1 MSSERA
7 RERVRETTA
16 RRWSLALGPA
26 VVWSAHFGAAYAV
39 VARVCE
45 TGGGWG
51 GWALFGI
58 TVPAAAMIALLG
70 LAAWGARGTEGPDE
84 AAGTAAAQPGSGNGN
99 GNGHEY
105 GSFLPVLGLYSAPV
119 FLVGVILTAAVP
131 LQVPLCAV
139 LAP

>member
-26 VVWSAHFGAAYAV
+26 VAWAAHFGAAYAI

-58 TVPAAAMIALLG
+58 TVPAAAVIVLLG
-70 LAAWGARGTEGPDE
+70 VAAWGARGTDGPDA
-84 AAGTAAAQPGSGNGN
+84 AAGPAAAPPPANGN
-99 GNGHEY
+99 GD
-105 GSFLPVLGLYSAPV
+105 GSFLAILGLYSAPV